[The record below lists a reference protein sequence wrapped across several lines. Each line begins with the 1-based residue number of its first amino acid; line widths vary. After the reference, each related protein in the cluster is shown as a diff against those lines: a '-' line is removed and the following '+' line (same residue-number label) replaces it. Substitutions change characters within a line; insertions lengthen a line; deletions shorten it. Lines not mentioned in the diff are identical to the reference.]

1 MKKVLFMMWLVMGT
15 SFAFG
20 ETMMCVE
27 VYQPVCAVKNWEVKT
42 YSNDCFAKVAWAQI
56 LHEWMCTGLEKYN
69 MIKKLKY
76 ITGDTKKLVDSAI
89 EKYFTKISNK
99 SILEQIKILKER
111 IKKLQQ
117 IREKL
122 QKVGKLNEVISELLF
137 YLEFKFQEKINQ
149 LNSKLSNWQA
159 IDLDLLQSVLEE
171 TK

>member
-69 MIKKLKY
+69 MIKKQEEENKI
-76 ITGDTKKLVDSAI
+76 ITKLHKNYKTKKRNNH
-89 EKYFTKISNK
+89 KWFTYK
-99 SILEQIKILKER
+99 
-111 IKKLQQ
+111 
-117 IREKL
+117 
-122 QKVGKLNEVISELLF
+122 
-137 YLEFKFQEKINQ
+137 
-149 LNSKLSNWQA
+149 
-159 IDLDLLQSVLEE
+159 
-171 TK
+171 